1 MTEDL
6 ARRGK
11 FEERPFPV
19 LLKKIKDS
27 GKTGLLLA
35 NKGEV
40 EKRIFFQNG
49 EPIASRSNIR
59 KDLLG
64 EILCARGKISGA
76 QLDEAIL
83 ESKKKTGDNFG
94 QILVKKD
101 FLTPKDLYSECKYQ
115 FISILFSLFSWEYG
129 TYYFQEHEASLL
141 IPPDLPRFHVK
152 FSKFLS
158 EGIRLIKNEDFID
171 RILGDTGLVVQPTA
185 TPVLS
190 QDLSFK
196 GEEKVV
202 HDELPYGKTI
212 QEIVDSL
219 AHAPFVVKKVLYTL
233 FCLGAVK
240 FQAPAPVVEHEA
252 EEELPALS
260 ESSLSAFMSDIMPED
275 RAEDRPDELPVFEG
289 NTAHTPDAEEMLAGG
304 MGEIDDLLP
313 SQMDTLT
320 EKESLLTEEGVEEE
334 VIPGP
339 LEDQAV
345 PVLEESVPQEETILP
360 GQEDLLSETMGEKIA
375 MDEEQGPFE
384 PVLEKMEPGIDEE
397 ASVPL
402 VDEPMLE
409 VSGEE
414 VLEDKKE
421 AFSPEQ
427 EEILAQTMEEMA
439 EAGLDMG
446 REDSGGGKAGEVP
459 EGIEEP
465 PLGVA
470 EEETVKEMEAI
481 LPPEQEEVFTE
492 STEKEADGA
501 AFMAEQEKTPEP
513 AAEPVMEIKRKK
525 KKKKRKKSS
534 SLVPVTIILGVL
546 VLGGLALFYFLRAK
560 EPQTTLLAKQ
570 EQERTITEKVEV
582 ESPEEVVQELA
593 SEEVSEKEPA
603 GAPSEPEE
611 KKPEVIV
618 PGLPPEEKPEE
629 SPDTAVKQAAP
640 LEEVSPAEER
650 PPSVKKDVS
659 PPPEP
664 PASWKDLYTKGMT
677 HFQDGKLNSA
687 FKAWKDVIRFA
698 PDHAYSIQI
707 EITSYL
713 NYASR
718 DIKESSPD
726 EDVFIVTTLLK
737 DKAAYKVLCGIYE
750 DRNKAEKALQ
760 NLSPYLKAQK
770 PALVKVD
777 RLKQKLVD

>member
-1 MTEDL
+1 M
-6 ARRGK
+6 
-11 FEERPFPV
+11 
-19 LLKKIKDS
+19 
-27 GKTGLLLA
+27 
-35 NKGEV
+35 
-40 EKRIFFQNG
+40 
-49 EPIASRSNIR
+49 
-59 KDLLG
+59 
-64 EILCARGKISGA
+64 
-76 QLDEAIL
+76 
-83 ESKKKTGDNFG
+83 
-94 QILVKKD
+94 
-101 FLTPKDLYSECKYQ
+101 
-115 FISILFSLFSWEYG
+115 
-129 TYYFQEHEASLL
+129 
-141 IPPDLPRFHVK
+141 K

-185 TPVLS
+185 TSVLS

-196 GEEKVV
+196 GEEKVI

-219 AHAPFVVKKVLYTL
+219 DYAPVVVKKVLYTL

-240 FQAPAPVVEHEA
+240 FQAPAPVVEHKA

-260 ESSLSAFMSDIMPED
+260 ESSLSAFMSDIIPED
-275 RAEDRPDELPVFEG
+275 RPGELPVFESSA
-289 NTAHTPDAEEMLAGG
+289 AHTPDAEETLAGG
-304 MGEIDDLLP
+304 MGEIDEFLP
-313 SQMDTLT
+313 TQADTLT
-320 EKESLLTEEGVEEE
+320 EEEPLLTEEGVEEE
-334 VIPGP
+334 VIPVP

-345 PVLEESVPQEETILP
+345 PILEESVPQVETILP

-384 PVLEKMEPGIDEE
+384 PVLEKMEAGIDEE

-409 VSGEE
+409 DSGEE

-421 AFSPEQ
+421 AFSSEQ

-446 REDSGGGKAGEVP
+446 REDAGGIKAGEVP

-465 PLGVA
+465 AFGFA
-470 EEETVKEMEAI
+470 EEESVKEMGTI
-481 LPPEQEEVFTE
+481 LPPEQEEVSTE
-492 STEKEADGA
+492 SAEKEADRA
-501 AFMAEQEKTPEP
+501 VFMAGQEKTPEP
-513 AAEPVMEIKRKK
+513 PAEPVMRIKRKRKK
-525 KKKKRKKSS
+525 KKKSS
-534 SLVPVTIILGVL
+534 YLVPVTIILGVL
-546 VLGGLALFYFLRAK
+546 ILGGLALFYFFKAK
-560 EPQTTLLAKQ
+560 EPQTTLLAKE
-570 EQERTITEKVEV
+570 EQERTIAEKDEV
-582 ESPEEVVQELA
+582 ESPEEVVQKLA
-593 SEEVSEKEPA
+593 NEEVSEKGPA
-603 GAPSEPEE
+603 GTPSEPEE
-611 KKPEVIV
+611 KKSEVIV
-618 PGLPPEEKPEE
+618 PGPAPEEKPEE
-629 SPDTAVKQAAP
+629 SPDKVVKQAAP
-640 LEEVSPAEER
+640 LEEVSPAEET

-659 PPPEP
+659 PPPKP

-687 FKAWKDVIRFA
+687 FKAWKDAVRLA